1 MSSTGIKNRIK
12 EYFNK
17 PHFPRSAFYLSSR
30 YLSGIHVPPKER
42 KIKSHFITPLESG
55 VIEPSF
61 NKKNIRNG
69 PLLKKRLKEGL
80 EKLHLT
86 DQKIACLVP
95 ELSLIAF
102 VLSFDSLPP
111 SFQEREQIIRFRV
124 KKQMAFLPEDAR
136 LSFDVIKSDH
146 SEKVLV
152 SVARASIIQ
161 DYEDFLRQVGLKV
174 RGVGSPVLSLYNVVS
189 KEENGEFLLINIEE
203 ESLSLVA
210 IINSEIVLYR
220 QKPFGLESQAT
231 APSSQ
236 IIENIIREVENT
248 ANFVEDREKKKV
260 TSLWIRL
267 GLLGSEEEIFSR
279 LNKKLSLHLKRIDVP
294 LVSDLALNKRQ
305 FLSPLIGQI
314 L

>member
-1 MSSTGIKNRIK
+1 MSSTRIKNRIK

-61 NKKNIRNG
+61 NKKNIQNG

-189 KEENGEFLLINIEE
+189 KEEDGEFLLINIEE